1 MGYSWKNMTDI
12 LIVWLVLCSVFIG
25 FPSLHHLYMRRVA
38 SRPWKLKTDNNYS
51 PSVSILVPT
60 YNEADVISLKLDNL
74 SKLVYPQKLTQI
86 ILVDSGSTDKTLE
99 KIVNFSETH
108 PEMNIKVV
116 EEKERRGKSNA
127 LNLALTYAT
136 GEVIIVSDA
145 DCFLFPDILAKSLPY
160 LADKTV
166 GAIVGKEVI
175 LNPNRTWVTKNEA
188 LYRYLMTAIRL
199 GESKFYATIIFEGG
213 FSAYKRA
220 FLEEFDSETGCDDTG
235 TALSVVQKNARTI
248 LIPEATFFTAFPTT
262 WKGKFVIKM
271 RRASQL
277 VQIWTKCLSYLLKN
291 QLMLP
296 KRIAVSEI
304 FLHIFNPIIFVSL
317 TLATLLLVLQ
327 YPIFSLGFL
336 CVFLIPKTRNLLLE
350 TSQNNVILLGA
361 LLSLILKRRFIIWNK
376 ADESRQELTRDLLE
390 FHNLL

>member
-1 MGYSWKNMTDI
+1 MTDI
-12 LIVWLVLCSVFIG
+12 LIVWSVLCSVFIG
-25 FPSLHHLYMRRVA
+25 FPSLYHLYMRRVA
-38 SRPWKLKTDNNYS
+38 SRPWRLKTDKTYS
-51 PSVSILVPT
+51 PPITILVPT
-60 YNEADVISLKLDNL
+60 YNEADVIELKLDNL
-74 SKLVYPQKLTQI
+74 SKLRYPRNLTQI
-86 ILVDSGSTDKTLE
+86 ILIDSDSKDKTLE
-99 KIVNFSETH
+99 RILEFSEKH
-108 PEMNIKVV
+108 PEINIKLVK
-116 EEKERRGKSNA
+116 EKERRGKSKA
-127 LNLALTYAT
+127 LNLALKYAT
-136 GEVIIVSDA
+136 GEVIVVSDA

-166 GAIVGKEVI
+166 GAIVGREVI

-188 LYRYLMTAIRL
+188 LYRDLMSGIRF

-262 WKGKFVIKM
+262 WKGKIVIKM

-277 VQIWTKCLSYLLKN
+277 VQVWTKCLIHLLKN
-291 QLMLP
+291 RLVLP
-296 KRIAVSEI
+296 KRIAISEI
-304 FLHIFNPIIFVSL
+304 FLHIFNPLIFVSL
-317 TLATLLLVLQ
+317 TFATFLLFLQ
-327 YPIFSLGFL
+327 YPIFLLGFL
-336 CVFLIPKTRNLLLE
+336 CIFLIPKTRNLFLE

-361 LLSLILKRRFIIWNK
+361 LVSLILKRRFVIWNK

-390 FHNLL
+390 SHNLL